1 MTGKKGEKNMKLY
14 VIVYDKCKYE
24 KDSKE
29 IWEGKYTDVEKFEVK
44 EISQDEILKETD
56 GSCVDDYNEYLILYL
71 GNGET
76 ATFRNSYVDIF
87 MIGR

>member
-1 MTGKKGEKNMKLY
+1 MKINVRL
-14 VIVYDKCKYE
+14 YDKCKYE

-29 IWEGKYTDVEKFEVK
+29 IWNGDYNVEKFEVK
-44 EISQDEILKETD
+44 EIPQDEIEKETD

-71 GNGET
+71 ANGET
-76 ATFRNSYVDIF
+76 STFRNSYVDAF

>member
-1 MTGKKGEKNMKLY
+1 MKLY

-29 IWEGKYTDVEKFEVK
+29 IWTGEYRDVEKFEVK
-44 EISQDEILKETD
+44 EIPQDEVLKEID
-56 GSCVDDYNEYLILYL
+56 GSCINDYVDDYNEYLILHL

-76 ATFRNSYVDIF
+76 ATFRNSYVDTF